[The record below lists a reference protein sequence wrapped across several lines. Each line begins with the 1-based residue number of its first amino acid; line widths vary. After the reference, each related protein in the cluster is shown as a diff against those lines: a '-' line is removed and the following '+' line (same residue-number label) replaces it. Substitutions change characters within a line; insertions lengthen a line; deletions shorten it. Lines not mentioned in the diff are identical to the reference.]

1 MTLSVVAF
9 IVVQVGVTVFK
20 YATFRVEILALT
32 KFMAR
37 DAITLVVERALDT
50 HKFPVTFTLAPERPI
65 EFWIKIEKTFVVPI
79 TFRVVT

>member
-1 MTLSVVAF
+1 MSVVACI
-9 IVVQVGVTVFK
+9 IVYVSVTVFK

-50 HKFPVTFTLAPERPI
+50 HKFPSTFTLAPERPI
-65 EFWIKIEKTFVVPI
+65 EFWTKIEDAFPVPA
-79 TFRVVT
+79 TFRVVI